1 MRALTLV
8 LALCL
13 SASLLLPGCTFGV
26 SGGFIFND
34 ADQRRAIEIYKA
46 ALAKNP
52 DDWMLHRRLGLAYF
66 DLKDYVRA
74 EQSLQTV
81 QTLSPGEPE
90 SLLYLGLSRIGKGE
104 REAGLKELLTYR
116 WPGKFYHQK
125 FVQEEAARLRNHPE
139 EPAPEVIRD
148 ILEALKK
155 GQREQLEMERDRLGG
170 WR

>member
-1 MRALTLV
+1 MRALALT
-8 LALCL
+8 LCL
-13 SASLLLPGCTFGV
+13 IIALLLPGCTFGV

-34 ADQRRAIEIYKA
+34 ADQRRAIGIYKA
-46 ALAKNP
+46 ALAKEP
-52 DDWMLHRRLGLAYF
+52 GDWMLHRRLGLAYF
-66 DLKDYVRA
+66 DLKDYVLA

-81 QTLSPGEPE
+81 QALSPGEPV
-90 SLLYLGLSRIGKGE
+90 SMLYLGLSRIGKGE
-104 REAGLKELLTYR
+104 REAGLEELLAFR

-155 GQREQLEMERDRLGG
+155 GQREQYDMERDRLGG

>member
-1 MRALTLV
+1 MRALALT
-8 LALCL
+8 LCL
-13 SASLLLPGCTFGV
+13 IIALLLPGCTFGV

-34 ADQRRAIEIYKA
+34 ADQRRAIGIYKA
-46 ALAKNP
+46 ALAKEP
-52 DDWMLHRRLGLAYF
+52 GDWMLHRRLGLAYF
-66 DLKDYVRA
+66 DLKDYVLA

-81 QTLSPGEPE
+81 QALSPGEPV

-104 REAGLKELLTYR
+104 REAGLEELLVFR

-139 EPAPEVIRD
+139 EPAPEDIRD

-155 GQREQLEMERDRLGG
+155 GQREQYDMERDRLGG